1 MAVCA
6 GDGKWDWACRL
17 LQLCVPCKIKKGLVC
32 KNRKD
37 KIEYVTDNKVLDHLR
52 RKGIYI
58 TETGRMS
65 DIFHAGLTLLN
76 ADGTMYLQNIFW
88 EAPCLQSLQVGA
100 SFLRLG
106 DIIYKIFQPHKK
118 VKTKITNSVF
128 SVSFGFLKNVSENRK
143 TNLVFNKK
151 VRKTL

>member
-1 MAVCA
+1 
-6 GDGKWDWACRL
+6 
-17 LQLCVPCKIKKGLVC
+17 
-32 KNRKD
+32 
-37 KIEYVTDNKVLDHLR
+37 
-52 RKGIYI
+52 
-58 TETGRMS
+58 MS

-76 ADGTMYLQNIFW
+76 ADGTMYLQNIFR

-106 DIIYKIFQPHKK
+106 DIIYKIFRPHKK